1 MKSRP
6 RSPYK
11 LGAAHA
17 IDCRLLL
24 DSDYLGSSRCKF
36 MGGECD
42 ECPLKRIL
50 DENPKIESQQLDK
63 ELYRRS
69 KES

>member
-1 MKSRP
+1 
-6 RSPYK
+6 
-11 LGAAHA
+11 
-17 IDCRLLL
+17 
-24 DSDYLGSSRCKF
+24 